1 MVVSAGVAAQYG
13 HVYCGVVA
21 GCSSVVSKN
30 VLEDSLRTE
39 SWLAVAL
46 GAWIDRGFGE
56 DVRMWMVVRVVDD
69 RSEMQVQ
76 SCCHDRCAN
85 EPRWP
90 AGMRTG
96 PGWPLSP
103 ESPLDRCD
111 CE

>member
-46 GAWIDRGFGE
+46 GACIDRGFGE
-56 DVRMWMVVRVVDD
+56 DVRMSVDGSAGGR
-69 RSEMQVQ
+69 RSIR
-76 SCCHDRCAN
+76 D
-85 EPRWP
+85 
-90 AGMRTG
+90 AGAELL
-96 PGWPLSP
+96 P
-103 ESPLDRCD
+103 
-111 CE
+111 